1 MGNISQLHSNPD
13 QATGSGSG
21 DGGGGGNT
29 EGRLVALET
38 RLEYLA
44 TKEDVQEIKTNIQE
58 IKTNIQELKTWI
70 LGRFIGG
77 IVVVA
82 SLVVAIAKLFL

>member
-21 DGGGGGNT
+21 DGGGGGNI
-29 EGRLVALET
+29 EGRLTALET

-44 TKEDVQEIKTNIQE
+44 TKEDIQEIKTNIQE
-58 IKTNIQELKTWI
+58 IKTWVLCGV
-70 LGRFIGG
+70 LGG
-77 IVVVA
+77 IVIFVTLIVNF
-82 SLVVAIAKLFL
+82 VKPFL